1 VPVVGLFLLGVA
13 WLLTQPFMPTTGE
26 FKNAAL
32 NAMTAGTKPA
42 LLTEYVSVGE
52 NSGSPVSFVSI
63 STTELEKAAHGY
75 NTGDLIVFTAL
86 TGGGTSGG
94 SAGIILERP
103 YYVEKVSANVIKISQ
118 TSTISAEV
126 FATVTAST
134 TQKIV
139 EIAVTARI
147 KAKLEAAAKGVSEDN
162 TGRTIKVPACTV
174 NWILYF
180 NHLTETIA
188 KGGLHGISKVSPAE
202 TLSAPGN
209 YEVEKSKLDLL
220 GVA

>member
-1 VPVVGLFLLGVA
+1 MPV
-13 WLLTQPFMPTTGE
+13 TGE
-26 FKNAAL
+26 FRNAAGT
-32 NAMTAGTKPA
+32 AMTAGTKPA
-42 LLTEYVSVGE
+42 ALTEYVSVGE

-63 STTELEKAAHGY
+63 STTELEKTAHGY

-94 SAGIILERP
+94 SNGIQLERP

-118 TSTISAEV
+118 TAAISAEV

-147 KAKLEAAAKGVSEDN
+147 KTTFGAWAKGLAEDA
-162 TGRTIKVPACTV
+162 TGRVIKVPACTV

-180 NHLTETIA
+180 SHLTETIA
-188 KGGLHGISKVSPAE
+188 QGKLHGISKVSPAE
-202 TLSAPGN
+202 VLAAPGN

-220 GVA
+220 GVP